1 MAPIAHSQN
10 RDIHPDRLRNAED
23 DPSGERAPH
32 AAESAENGDLEG
44 YEKARRA

>member
-1 MAPIAHSQN
+1 MAGQRLPS
-10 RDIHPDRLRNAED
+10 DIELTADRLRNAED
-23 DPSGERAPH
+23 DPSDERAPH